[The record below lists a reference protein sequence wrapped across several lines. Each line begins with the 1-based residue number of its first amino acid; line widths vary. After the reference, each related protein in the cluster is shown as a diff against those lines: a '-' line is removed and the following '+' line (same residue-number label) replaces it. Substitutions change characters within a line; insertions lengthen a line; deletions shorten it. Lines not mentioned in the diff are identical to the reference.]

1 MSREDVSD
9 KKSKINYV
17 IASYEG
23 EIEGERIRNTRY
35 FPSDIVL
42 KTHLEKI
49 FQCDNKLSQVTL
61 MKAKCDR
68 KKIENYYENI
78 EHLKEKIEI
87 IECENYGYSEGQWLR
102 AYELDK
108 TFDYYLF
115 MEDDYCPNM
124 DNFDSIFIDIYKK
137 KFPDNIGV
145 LCSVVEG
152 TKNYNIKNKKVPIHF
167 EGCVFVSKE
176 TLEKLYNDKKWE
188 NDPRKWLDLIDK
200 SVDSG
205 FDWDHQ
211 KRGYIG
217 GYYQVSFSHLFTLSG
232 IEHEDYLEE
241 GIDSYK
247 TNLFLYWHDGDGI
260 WPYSKKN
267 IRKNNFTIEDIIH
280 SLIIPIQLSKVEYII
295 QNTDL
300 DPFIH
305 NYPGRIC
312 FDIVENFKNILKGKS
327 ICDLGCGEGDIL
339 EYIRINKYAKKVLG
353 IENIFKNE
361 TKDYVI
367 QDNILNCQIPEA
379 DIYYFWLGGHFKYH
393 KITSQFKKNTIVIYG
408 DGSIQNHK
416 NFQKMTELE
425 CENIIEFDYDE
436 LRFHKDHQKY
446 RKEIESIPGIRGA
459 PKGKRI
465 FGIYKK

>member
-35 FPSDIVL
+35 FPSDIIL

-68 KKIENYYENI
+68 KKIENYYVNI

-87 IECENYGYSEGQWLR
+87 IECENYGYSEGQWLK

-124 DNFDSIFIDIYKK
+124 DNFDSIFMDIYKK

-152 TKNYNIKNKKVPIHF
+152 TKNYNIKNKKIPIHW
-167 EGCVFVSKE
+167 EGCVFLSKE
-176 TLEKLYNDKKWE
+176 TLEKLYNDKRWE

-241 GIDSYK
+241 RNNDKILK
-247 TNLFLYWHDGDGI
+247 FLYWEEKD
-260 WPYSKKN
+260 
-267 IRKNNFTIEDIIH
+267 
-280 SLIIPIQLSKVEYII
+280 
-295 QNTDL
+295 
-300 DPFIH
+300 
-305 NYPGRIC
+305 
-312 FDIVENFKNILKGKS
+312 
-327 ICDLGCGEGDIL
+327 
-339 EYIRINKYAKKVLG
+339 
-353 IENIFKNE
+353 
-361 TKDYVI
+361 TK
-367 QDNILNCQIPEA
+367 
-379 DIYYFWLGGHFKYH
+379 IYYFNKGGTTKESY
-393 KITSQFKKNTIVIYG
+393 TKNDIKDSLVIPV
-408 DGSIQNHK
+408 QLTK
-416 NFQKMTELE
+416 
-425 CENIIEFDYDE
+425 
-436 LRFHKDHQKY
+436 
-446 RKEIESIPGIRGA
+446 
-459 PKGKRI
+459 
-465 FGIYKK
+465 